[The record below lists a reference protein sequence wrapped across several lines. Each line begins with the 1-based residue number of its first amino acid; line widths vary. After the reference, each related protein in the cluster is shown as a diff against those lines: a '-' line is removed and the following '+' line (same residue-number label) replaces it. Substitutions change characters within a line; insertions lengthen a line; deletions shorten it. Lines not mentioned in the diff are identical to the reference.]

1 MQIIWQ
7 TLDEIGM
14 TQLYLGYFLEKLV
27 WSSYF
32 CSLQSGLS
40 SRETGLARCPDTF
53 LLKSHLAD
61 EILYSLVKNLSR
73 MLDCWVW

>member
-32 CSLQSGLS
+32 CSLQASPGS
-40 SRETGLARCPDTF
+40 HEPGLA
-53 LLKSHLAD
+53 
-61 EILYSLVKNLSR
+61 
-73 MLDCWVW
+73 

>member
-40 SRETGLARCPDTF
+40 SREPGLMSDVQTLF
-53 LLKSHLAD
+53 F
-61 EILYSLVKNLSR
+61 
-73 MLDCWVW
+73 